1 MEFKYIGQDR
11 CQKKQFNPSKIVTS
25 RRKTRRSREIWRYE
39 YAQTVI
45 MKHHWG
51 RGAGTWTTKMYFLT
65 VPMAGKFQIKVL
77 ANSVPGEAL
86 FLVYRSTPSHH
97 VLMWPFLRACMRRGR
112 ALWCLLL

>member
-51 RGAGTWTTKMYFLT
+51 RGGGDLDNQNVFSHSSYGWK
-65 VPMAGKFQIKVL
+65 VPDQGASQF
-77 ANSVPGEAL
+77 SP
-86 FLVYRSTPSHH
+86 
-97 VLMWPFLRACMRRGR
+97 W
-112 ALWCLLL
+112 